1 MKKSKIN
8 LRKIKSKNIFKVV
21 FLFLFCFLGVFVF
34 LNRENVLN
42 PNLTVLWLKDI
53 FKLPKKSEG
62 FPIKIENEKIK
73 AQNLKLVNGN
83 IVLVSNTSYKCF
95 NKNGNLISSM
105 PHSFFEPVLKTCED
119 KILIFDLNNGN
130 LQIGFKS
137 TPIDKI
143 KFENKIM
150 AASIANDAT
159 YAVAYLTP
167 AGNLNLEIF
176 KALKKEPIYK
186 KQFLD
191 EYIADIALNKNA
203 KIVALVINDVES
215 GEIVSKIN
223 VIDIKNQ
230 KEKFKIESKNNMMFF
245 IDFISNKYALALGD
259 NELIVVNAKNGKHK
273 NYNFQNK
280 KLSAFC
286 VNKNVGFAV
295 ALSSSESGDDC
306 EILIF
311 NSGGKLKNTIKTD
324 FKVNALSYNYGTV
337 AALALGKIY
346 FYDQTFYG
354 KNFKVANCDN
364 CAKNIELISNNKA
377 ILLTPNNI
385 QVTSVK

>member
-8 LRKIKSKNIFKVV
+8 IRKIKSKNIFKVV

-159 YAVAYLTP
+159 YAVAYLTL
-167 AGNLNLEIF
+167 AGSSNLEIF
-176 KALKKEPIYK
+176 KALNKEPIYK

-337 AALALGKIY
+337 AALSLGKVY

-377 ILLTPNNI
+377 ILLSPNKI
-385 QVTSVK
+385 QIASA

>member
-8 LRKIKSKNIFKVV
+8 IRKIKSKNIFKVV

-159 YAVAYLTP
+159 YAVAYLTL
-167 AGNLNLEIF
+167 AGSSNLEIF
-176 KALKKEPIYK
+176 KALNKEPIYK

-191 EYIADIALNKNA
+191 EYIADIALDKSS
-203 KIVALVINDVES
+203 KIIALLINNVES

-295 ALSSSESGDDC
+295 ALSSSESGDDG

-337 AALALGKIY
+337 AALSLGKVY

-377 ILLTPNNI
+377 ILLSQNKI
-385 QVTSVK
+385 QIASA

>member
-159 YAVAYLTP
+159 YAVAYLTL
-167 AGNLNLEIF
+167 AGSSNLEIF
-176 KALKKEPIYK
+176 KALNKEPIYK

-191 EYIADIALNKNA
+191 EYIADIALDKSS
-203 KIVALVINDVES
+203 KIIALLINNVES

-311 NSGGKLKNTIKTD
+311 NSGGKLKNTIKTN
-324 FKVNALSYNYGTV
+324 FKVNALSYNHGTV

-377 ILLTPNNI
+377 ILLSPNKI
-385 QVTSVK
+385 QIASA

>member
-223 VIDIKNQ
+223 VIDIKHQ

-245 IDFISNKYALALGD
+245 IDFISSKYALALGD

-295 ALSSSESGDDC
+295 ALSSSESGDDG

-311 NSGGKLKNTIKTD
+311 NSGGKLKNTIKTN
-324 FKVNALSYNYGTV
+324 FNVNALSYNYGTV

-377 ILLTPNNI
+377 ILLSPNKI
-385 QVTSVK
+385 QIASA

>member
-8 LRKIKSKNIFKVV
+8 IRKIKSKNIFKVV

-42 PNLTVLWLKDI
+42 PSLTVLWLKDI

-159 YAVAYLTP
+159 YAVAYLTL
-167 AGNLNLEIF
+167 AGSSNLEIF
-176 KALKKEPIYK
+176 KALNKEPIYK

-191 EYIADIALNKNA
+191 EYIADIALDKSS
-203 KIVALVINDVES
+203 KIIALLINNVES

-295 ALSSSESGDDC
+295 ALSSSESGDDG

-337 AALALGKIY
+337 AALSLGKVY

-377 ILLTPNNI
+377 ILLSQNKI
-385 QVTSVK
+385 QIASA

>member
-223 VIDIKNQ
+223 VIDIKHQ

-245 IDFISNKYALALGD
+245 IDFISSKYALALGD

-295 ALSSSESGDDC
+295 ALSSSESGDDG

-311 NSGGKLKNTIKTD
+311 NSGGKLKNTIKTN

-377 ILLTPNNI
+377 ILLSPNKI
-385 QVTSVK
+385 QIASA